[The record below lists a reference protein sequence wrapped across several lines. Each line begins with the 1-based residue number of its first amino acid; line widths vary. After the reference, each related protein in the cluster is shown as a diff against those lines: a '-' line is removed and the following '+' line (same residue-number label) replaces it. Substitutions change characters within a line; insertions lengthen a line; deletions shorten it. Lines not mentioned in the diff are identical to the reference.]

1 MNQTHSKVD
10 IKKLSITAIFIALAY
25 ITLLPFMSFKVAGF
39 LSFEIKDAIIAIP
52 TLMFGPVYGI
62 VSSLVLSFAE
72 FLTISGT
79 GVYGLI
85 MNFIS
90 SAVFTGI
97 VGTVY
102 MYKRTLGGAVLGF
115 ALSSI
120 ITTAVMLGANYFI
133 TPLYTGAPRSAV
145 VDMMLP
151 ILLPFN
157 LVKSVLNSSIS
168 IILYKPLTDA
178 FRRLG
183 LVRKGSFKPTAKTGI
198 ITAIALAIGLISLCI
213 LIFVL

>member
-1 MNQTHSKVD
+1 MSKTNSKVN
-10 IKKLSITAIFIALAY
+10 IKKISVTAIFAAVAY

-39 LSFEIKDAIIAIP
+39 LSLEIKDAIIAIP

-72 FLTISGT
+72 LITISGT
-79 GVYGLI
+79 GWYGFI

-90 SAVFTGI
+90 SAAFTGI

-102 MYKRTLGGAVLGF
+102 MYRRTLGGAIIGF
-115 ALSSI
+115 TLSSI
-120 ITTAVMLGANYFI
+120 ITTAVMLIANYFI
-133 TPLYTGAPRSAV
+133 TPLYTGAPTSAV

-157 LVKSVLNSSIS
+157 LVKALLNSGIS
-168 IILYKPLTDA
+168 IVLYKPLTDA

-183 LVRKGSFKPTAKTGI
+183 LIEKSTFKLTAKTAI
-198 ITAIALAIGLISLCI
+198 ITAAAIIVCLISLYI